1 MVPKQQLR
9 NSYKL
14 LVMKYTNTFFLVSS
28 LLFLTAC
35 FKGEKV
41 DLIIHNA
48 KIHTLNNSNEIEQ
61 AIAIQD
67 GKIVEV
73 GPERQILNK
82 YSAKTEIDALGKD
95 ITPGL
100 YDLNVDLFKAATS
113 KLQLDLSHT
122 SSIEEL
128 YVRLEKYNQKHNYTT
143 LVAKNLDLSLFKDK
157 NIQISNFFPEKNLII
172 FLAHQDSVLI
182 NSHLAKQIR
191 TNLINKKL
199 HKEAISQ
206 FLPSYPQTEIEKN
219 VKNTI
224 HSFLQY
230 GIIGFQSKMNKNQ
243 VKILESIINKETF
256 AIDIN
261 CLLTWDLKHQKL
273 FNSHKNKTLKIRG
286 FHSNTH
292 NKQTY
297 QKVIEFYENHPKTQF
312 YYELKTQSDI
322 NLFKEF
328 IKEINSINPDHRWKV
343 YTDSLNES
351 FIDLFEQNSLFYNLL
366 LHKSTFE
373 KATTENLK
381 NQLTLITLQSA
392 FPFTDFFPHER
403 IYSGLIHELE
413 LDEILALYSKTASMY
428 LGIEN
433 TNGTLEKGKDAT
445 FVIFSQP
452 LSIIS
457 EGKPV
462 YAYKT
467 FIKGKEV
474 YSAE

>member
-1 MVPKQQLR
+1 
-9 NSYKL
+9 
-14 LVMKYTNTFFLVSS
+14 MKHINIVFLVLS
-28 LLFLTAC
+28 LSCLTAC

-48 KIHTLNNSNEIEQ
+48 KIHTLNNLNEIEQ
-61 AIAIQD
+61 AIAIHD

-82 YSAKTEIDALGKD
+82 YSASTELDALGKD

-113 KLQLDLSHT
+113 KLQLDLSYT

-128 YVRLEKYNQKHNYTT
+128 YVRLEKYNQKHNYNT
-143 LVAKNLDLSLFKDK
+143 LVAKNLNLSLFKDN
-157 NIQISNFFPEKNLII
+157 NIQISTFFPEKDLII
-172 FLAHQDSVLI
+172 FLANEDSVLI
-182 NSHLAKQIR
+182 NSNLAHKIK
-191 TNLINKKL
+191 TNGMKRKL

-206 FLPSYPQTEIEKN
+206 FIPSYPKSEIEKN
-219 VKNTI
+219 IQNTI

-230 GIIGFQSKMNKNQ
+230 GIVGFQSKVNQNQ
-243 VKILESIINKETF
+243 VTTLEHILKKEATP
-256 AIDIN
+256 IDIN
-261 CLLTWDLKHQKL
+261 CLVSWEINCQNIFKAY
-273 FNSHKNKTLKIRG
+273 KNNNLKIRG
-286 FHSNTH
+286 FHSNIH
-292 NKQTY
+292 DKETY
-297 QKVIEFYENHPKTQF
+297 QKVIAFYENHPKTQF
-312 YYELKTQSDI
+312 YYELKMQSDI

-328 IKEINSINPDHRWKV
+328 IQEINSINPDHRWTV
-343 YTDSLNES
+343 HTDTLDES

-381 NQLTLITLQSA
+381 NQLNLITLQSV

-413 LDEILALYSKTASMY
+413 LDEILSLYSKTASMY

-462 YAYKT
+462 YAFKT